1 MLGTHKNYLFLFLFI
16 FNTLSANEFS
26 DDKDLRDAFNKSLK
40 SSDELNQATQNN
52 PYNFIDSNAQKM
64 VLVLTKNSELFDS
77 DREMYEQKI
86 KDIFE
91 PMIDFRRVA
100 ASVMG
105 KKYYLYATKEQRT
118 EFVEIFKDSLL
129 DTYAETLAQ
138 WGDSTISTQFQDNF
152 IYKELKTV
160 EVKQTLDTGSSK
172 YPISY
177 KLRKDKEG
185 WKIINIIINGVNLG
199 LTFRNQFQALAI
211 SNNEEIESTL
221 DNWVSDAG
229 DAGIS

>member
-1 MLGTHKNYLFLFLFI
+1 MLCTHKNFLFLFLFI
-16 FNTLSANEFS
+16 FNNLSANEII
-26 DDKDLRDAFNKSLK
+26 DDQDLRD
-40 SSDELNQATQNN
+40 

-64 VLVLTKNSELFDS
+64 VFVLTKNSELFET
-77 DREMYEQKI
+77 DRERYEQKI

-105 KKYYLYATKEQRT
+105 KKYYLLATKEQRAQ
-118 EFVEIFKDSLL
+118 FVEIFKDSLL

-138 WGDSTISTQFQDNF
+138 WGDSTISTQFEDDF
-152 IYKELKTV
+152 SYKELKTV

-199 LTFRNQFQALAI
+199 LTFRNQFQAL
-211 SNNEEIESTL
+211 L
-221 DNWVSDAG
+221 QR
-229 DAGIS
+229 

>member
-1 MLGTHKNYLFLFLFI
+1 MLCTHKNFLFLFLFI
-16 FNTLSANEFS
+16 FNNLSANEFI
-26 DDKDLRDAFNKSLK
+26 DDQDLRD
-40 SSDELNQATQNN
+40 

-64 VLVLTKNSELFDS
+64 VFVLTKNSELFET
-77 DREMYEQKI
+77 DRETYEQKI

-105 KKYYLYATKEQRT
+105 KKYYLLATKEQRAQ
-118 EFVEIFKDSLL
+118 FVEIFKDSLL

-138 WGDSTISTQFQDNF
+138 WGDSTISTQFQDDF
-152 IYKELKTV
+152 SYKELKTV

-177 KLRKDKEG
+177 KLRKDKED

-211 SNNEEIESTL
+211 SNNEKIESTI

>member
-1 MLGTHKNYLFLFLFI
+1 MLCTHKNFLFLFLFI
-16 FNTLSANEFS
+16 FNNLLANEFI
-26 DDKDLRDAFNKSLK
+26 DDQNLRD
-40 SSDELNQATQNN
+40 

-64 VLVLTKNSELFDS
+64 VFVLSKNSELFET
-77 DREMYEQKI
+77 DRETYEQKI

-105 KKYYLYATKEQRT
+105 KKYYLLATKEQRNQ
-118 EFVEIFKDSLL
+118 FVEIFKDSLL

-138 WGDSTISTQFQDNF
+138 WGDSTISTQFQNDF
-152 IYKELKTV
+152 TYKELKTV

-177 KLRKDKEG
+177 KLRKDGEG

-211 SNNEEIESTL
+211 SNNENIEFTL

>member
-1 MLGTHKNYLFLFLFI
+1 MLCTHKNFLFLFLFI
-16 FNTLSANEFS
+16 FNNLLANEFI
-26 DDKDLRDAFNKSLK
+26 DDQNLRD
-40 SSDELNQATQNN
+40 

-64 VLVLTKNSELFDS
+64 VFVLSKNSELFET
-77 DREMYEQKI
+77 DRETYEQKI

-105 KKYYLYATKEQRT
+105 KKYYLLATKEQRAQ
-118 EFVEIFKDSLL
+118 FVEIFKDSLL

-138 WGDSTISTQFQDNF
+138 WGDSTISTQFQDDF
-152 IYKELKTV
+152 SYKELKTV

-211 SNNEEIESTL
+211 SNNEKIESTI